1 MVHSLPPRWDLLLQN
16 IIDNHSNGGL
26 SLDEKNRALTSW
38 PSLEG
43 ISCTEYHRGRVTAGP
58 ISHNPIQQSKKTLS
72 GRSRGSTTCDHSSSK
87 YIYIIIIVGPHFT
100 SIISPS
106 IQIIHINVCFTPP
119 HFSMTT
125 HSRRSPCVPLVGE
138 STLYCRDTSDAFTT
152 CLIRDGY
159 NMCF

>member
-1 MVHSLPPRWDLLLQN
+1 MVHSLPPRWDILLQN

-58 ISHNPIQQSKKTLS
+58 ISHNPIQQSKKSWAVGAEDQRLVIIPAVN
-72 GRSRGSTTCDHSSSK
+72 
-87 YIYIIIIVGPHFT
+87 IYIIIIVGPHFT

-106 IQIIHINVCFTPP
+106 IQIIHINVCFTPH

>member
-1 MVHSLPPRWDLLLQN
+1 MVHSLPPRWDILLQN

-87 YIYIIIIVGPHFT
+87 YIYNYHCWTSFHKYNFT
-100 SIISPS
+100 
-106 IQIIHINVCFTPP
+106 IHSDYSYQCLFYPTSFFNDNTLPEITLC
-119 HFSMTT
+119 
-125 HSRRSPCVPLVGE
+125 SPCGRVNFILPW
-138 STLYCRDTSDAFTT
+138 Y
-152 CLIRDGY
+152 
-159 NMCF
+159 